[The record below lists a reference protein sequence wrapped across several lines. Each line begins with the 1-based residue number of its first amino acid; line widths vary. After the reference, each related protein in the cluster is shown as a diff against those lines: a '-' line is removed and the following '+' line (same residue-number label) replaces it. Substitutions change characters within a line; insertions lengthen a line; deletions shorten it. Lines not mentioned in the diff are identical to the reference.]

1 MINICVPTWLNCP
14 LFVCP
19 YNPKWSIDDAL
30 DKYIMGMLCLLF
42 FSKHVS
48 VSLLFVNKQSVSWS
62 FVCQF
67 IIDMLFAP
75 SHNDTEQF
83 VLFHHY
89 YTTSGSPPWVFPRG
103 PPRQHRVAWESPK
116 WADNLAGHAVKRTV
130 CSTPRQRVVVRAH
143 ETSRGWGDFV
153 KSVMCGLYY
162 TGVFCD
168 IWTLLFFLVLFL
180 FFRLM
185 YICHNIIYLCL
196 LMATSMFS
204 ADFANKTF
212 KLDLSLF
219 TYVGHTN

>member
-1 MINICVPTWLNCP
+1 MCQLVFCLSVYNRHV
-14 LFVCP
+14 VCTFTQ
-19 YNPKWSIDDAL
+19 WHWAVCQIS
-30 DKYIMGMLCLLF
+30 
-42 FSKHVS
+42 
-48 VSLLFVNKQSVSWS
+48 SLLHKRQSVV
-62 FVCQF
+62 F
-67 IIDMLFAP
+67 
-75 SHNDTEQF
+75 
-83 VLFHHY
+83 
-89 YTTSGSPPWVFPRG
+89 FPRG
-103 PPRQHRVAWESPK
+103 RPRQHHRGLRIAQMSGQFSW
-116 WADNLAGHAVKRTV
+116 TV
-130 CSTPRQRVVVRAH
+130 RSTPRQRVVVRAH
-143 ETSRGWGDFV
+143 EKSRGWGDFV

-204 ADFANKTF
+204 PDFANKTF